1 MTWIDL
7 TAKVAVV
14 TGGGAGIGRGIALGL
29 ATVGANVIVLD
40 RNDAGATVAA
50 EIRAGGGRAEF
61 FACDVTS
68 DNSVARVAEEVA
80 AKFRPAAILV
90 NNAGTML
97 PGGLDAISMMD
108 WERILSLN
116 LTGYLRCSRIFGEPM
131 LAQGAGALVHVASI
145 SACFPQSYSGA
156 YSVSKAGVVMLSR
169 QLAVEWGPR
178 GVRSNVVSP
187 GMIRTPMTE
196 TIYQAQG
203 VHDARRALVPAQRI
217 GRPEDIAD
225 AVVFLASDRAS
236 YITGEEII
244 IDGGFTRTIMGVIPR
259 PGFEKA
265 EFKQAN
271 SQVA

>member
-29 ATVGANVIVLD
+29 AAVGANVIVLD
-40 RNDAGATVAA
+40 RNDAGAAVAA

-68 DNSVARVAEEVA
+68 DNSVARVAGEIA

-97 PGGLDAISMMD
+97 PGGLDAMNMID

-131 LAQGAGALVHVASI
+131 LAKGAGALVHVASI
-145 SACFPQSYSGA
+145 SACFPQSYTGA

-178 GVRSNVVSP
+178 GVRSNVICP
-187 GMIRTPMTE
+187 GMIRTPLSAKFYE
-196 TIYQAQG
+196 QPG
-203 VHDARRALVPAQRI
+203 FEARRAAVTASRRVGEPV
-217 GRPEDIAD
+217 DIAD
-225 AVVFLASDRAS
+225 PAVFLASDRSA
-236 YITGEEII
+236 YINGAEIVV
-244 IDGGFTRTIMGVIPR
+244 DGGLGCMLMDMVPR
-259 PGFEKA
+259 PGFNDLKA
-265 EFKQAN
+265 A
-271 SQVA
+271 

>member
-7 TAKVAVV
+7 SSNVAVV

-29 ATVGANVIVLD
+29 AEVGANVAVLD
-40 RNDAGATVAA
+40 RDEMGAAVAA
-50 EIRAGGGRAEF
+50 EIRGSGGRAEF

-68 DNSVARVAEEVA
+68 DDSVARAACEVVAKVGE
-80 AKFRPAAILV
+80 AAILV

-97 PGGLDAISMMD
+97 PGGLETTSMAD
-108 WERILSLN
+108 WDRILSLN
-116 LTGYLRCSRIFGEPM
+116 LTGYLRCARVFGEPM
-131 LAQGAGALVHVASI
+131 LARGAGAIVHVASI
-145 SACFPQSYSGA
+145 SAAFPQSYSGA

-196 TIYQAQG
+196 AIYQTEG
-203 VHDARRALVPAQRI
+203 VHEARRTLVPARRI

-225 AVVFLASDRAS
+225 AAIFLASARAS
-236 YITGEEII
+236 YITGEEIVV
-244 IDGGFTRTIMGVIPR
+244 DGGFTRTLMGTIPR
-259 PGFEKA
+259 PGFEK
-265 EFKQAN
+265 
-271 SQVA
+271 S

>member
-7 TAKVAVV
+7 SSNVAVV

-29 ATVGANVIVLD
+29 AAVGANVVVLD
-40 RNDAGATVAA
+40 RNEAGSDVVA
-50 EIRAGGGRAEF
+50 EIRGVGGRAQF

-68 DNSVARVAEEVA
+68 DDSVANVAEQIA
-80 AKFRPAAILV
+80 AKVGQVAILV

-97 PGGLDAISMMD
+97 SGGLDAIGMAD
-108 WERILSLN
+108 WDRILSLN
-116 LTGYLRCSRIFGEPM
+116 LTGYLRCARVLGRPM
-131 LAQGAGALVHVASI
+131 LQRGAGAIVHVASI
-145 SACFPQSYSGA
+145 SASSPQSYSGA

-196 TIYQAQG
+196 AIYQAPG

-217 GRPEDIAD
+217 GRPSDIAD
-225 AVVFLASDRAS
+225 AVVFLASERAS
-236 YITGEEII
+236 YITGEELVV
-244 IDGGFTRTIMGVIPR
+244 DGGFTRTIMGVIPR
-259 PGFEKA
+259 PGFEK
-265 EFKQAN
+265 
-271 SQVA
+271 S